1 MEELIKLIVDN
12 GISVVCVG
20 FLMYYILV
28 VQRDNRK
35 ILEDMSSTLI
45 SICAILGVK
54 KEEIELEKL
63 KVKKKKEE

>member
-1 MEELIKLIVDN
+1 MEELIKLLVDN

-63 KVKKKKEE
+63 KVKKKEE

>member
-12 GISVVCVG
+12 GISVACVG

-28 VQRDNRK
+28 VQRENRK

-63 KVKKKKEE
+63 KIKSKK

>member
-1 MEELIKLIVDN
+1 MEELIKLIADN

-54 KEEIELEKL
+54 KEEIEIEKMKL
-63 KVKKKKEE
+63 KKRKEE